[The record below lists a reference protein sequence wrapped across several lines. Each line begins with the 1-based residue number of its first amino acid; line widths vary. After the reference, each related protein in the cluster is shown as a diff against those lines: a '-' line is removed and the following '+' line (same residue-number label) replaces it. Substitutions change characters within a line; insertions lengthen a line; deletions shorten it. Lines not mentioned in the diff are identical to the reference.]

1 MEQYIDFIQDRW
13 LLIIVALIGIVI
25 IGKIIKSVLKWLI
38 IIAIVAALIIYG
50 SNYIPSIA

>member
-25 IGKIIKSVLKWLI
+25 VGKIIKSVLKWLI